1 MPTGIANKE
10 KQKTRQLYAEGKVG
24 RDELL
29 KSEMGSYHSVGTC
42 TFYGTANSNQMM
54 MEMMGLQLP
63 GSSFVPPTP
72 AAQRADPRRRPPP
85 DRHRAQRQCYRP
97 MGEMVNEKAIVN
109 AVVGLL
115 ATGGSTNHAIHIPAM
130 ARAAGII
137 IDWQDMDELSAAV
150 PLIARVYPNGSGDV
164 NHFHAAGG
172 MGLSSRNCW
181 ARAWPMPTS

>member
-1 MPTGIANKE
+1 
-10 KQKTRQLYAEGKVG
+10 
-24 RDELL
+24 
-29 KSEMGSYHSVGTC
+29 
-42 TFYGTANSNQMM
+42 
-54 MEMMGLQLP
+54 
-63 GSSFVPPTP
+63 
-72 AAQRADPRRRPPP
+72 
-85 DRHRAQRQCYRP
+85 

-150 PLIARVYPNGSGDV
+150 PLIARVYPNGTGDV

-172 MGLSSRNCW
+172 MGYVIKELLG
-181 ARAWPMPTS
+181 AGWPMPTS